1 MSRSAGLIW
10 RILLGGLALALLLT
24 LLTPLGPW
32 AGTRLLRRLAAAQ
45 GWRIEV
51 ADHAG
56 SLLGGFSL
64 NGLVAASQ
72 ATGIRIAV
80 EQVKISPWSYTV
92 KIARPDLRLRIAPTP
107 AEKPAAK
114 SADETLLR
122 LPIEH
127 LPDIEV
133 SQGHI
138 VIEWPE
144 AAQALEVNDLRI
156 LYRAVDDTSG
166 RLTAF
171 LPQVALSEK
180 EQVALRGEVKL
191 EGRLSPTMVEV
202 DSLGVAVEMDTIRVE
217 GEASGK
223 LTLLPGLP
231 LTAQLTARLQT
242 RSKALRAELK
252 ASGEGGL
259 EPSDLQIELRGSI
272 EHPQLQRMDLS
283 AWVKSGEK
291 KVTLDSLWLGL
302 LGGELV
308 ARGDYYPH
316 ADSLEVRAR
325 IGGVDLTLLPKDL
338 ASGVASG
345 WLDATLNLEKRG
357 YDVDLGLQLRGLEL
371 LPGKPLDLELEASHR
386 FDRST
391 RVELTSPLLTLTASG
406 TVDPIALIDSAHFA
420 ESYDLK
426 LDGVLKP
433 EPLVNLKAAP
443 VRVTGRARPD
453 LLELQL
459 RTPRLPGTF
468 GEKFGELT
476 LELNLVENRYLEAA
490 LALEEDLLALR
501 LGMDISKGEVDSL
514 VSFLAPLGLQR
525 LVPGLQGNLR
535 GQMRAHGKLETG
547 DLHLSSRFDLPG
559 AAYGDWRTGPLTLRL
574 AFEDQRATCLLKGSG
589 LQIEAVLDTAKQL
602 SGRAAFDGTLLYRKE
617 GEEAVVLSGELDWRA
632 RIDQLEAGEVSL
644 DLERLQLRQD
654 GWEVSSRQPLRMKY
668 TAGDLRVEQ
677 LDLQTPLGPLSI
689 AGSVVDDT
697 LSMIVRM
704 PDLDLRQVLPEL
716 TLKGSGQAEL
726 TGTLQEPRVKGRVDL
741 QKVLMDTLELGD
753 VEVRLGMADSLTL
766 EVLLLQEERD
776 EPAVEVLLKM
786 PAGPLL
792 RGFADTTDGNARLK
806 FAARKVD
813 LKAPLTFALQRAVR
827 GWLQLE
833 GELSVPMARLDSS
846 TSWQDLQGKIAF
858 QGLQLRTEVEGDSLR
873 LDLVPGGGLLLDG
886 DRLQLRDLQLQL
898 QRYDRD
904 AGRFLPA
911 GGLRLGG
918 DLRGGSDTHLSLALE
933 KVDLITFNGPE
944 GMASLQALVAGT
956 LQQPDIKVDLAIDT
970 EDLGKMRGKL
980 EGDASGAEFRINWT
994 TPLEDSLEV
1003 RGALPWNWE
1012 RGKIDAEQ
1020 GWLHAR
1026 TEGFGLS
1033 TFAEQFPELDHLDG
1047 VIAIDLRVEGL
1058 GENVSLEGYADV
1070 EDLEFALLDV
1080 KPVYIFPQ
1088 GRLEFSGTR
1097 GEFRNFVSPAR
1108 KENGRMELSGYI
1120 DMARSDEPQFSVNL
1134 QTEGLVFRYEDIFRA
1149 PDIDMTISLEGSNSS
1164 SRLVGNVRLNEPVA
1178 EAVLVT
1184 FNAPPVPPP
1193 PPTLRDEFMEN
1204 MAMELFV
1211 DIRDLQVDSE
1221 LAQVRISGGIDV
1233 GGTFYKPIFQGD
1245 MEIDAGKV
1253 FILNRQFDFEKGR
1266 IVLNS
1271 LVPTRS
1277 ILDVAYDPLLLDPE
1291 LDMTA
1296 SCSLVDHQDDIDY
1309 TVTLNVQGTAQ
1320 APAPEFLST
1329 PAKDFNSIVRLLAF
1343 GSVSSQL
1350 EYTTAL
1356 GTAAGQLLSKQ
1367 VEKVGLDE
1375 FTVLP
1380 SSAVIGSDPGDPAIL
1395 MGKYFG
1401 AIPFPMWVRYEATV
1415 NEMSSGE
1422 VRLEHKLKSYLT
1434 ITGAAQSK
1442 YDRYGLGIG
1451 LKKDF

>member
-10 RILLGGLALALLLT
+10 RILLGGLALALLLA

-32 AGTRLLRRLAAAQ
+32 AGTRLLRRLAAGQ

-72 ATGIRIAV
+72 ATGVRIAV
-80 EQVKISPWSYTV
+80 EQVEISPFSYV
-92 KIARPDLRLRIAPTP
+92 AKIARPDLHLQIAPTP
-107 AEKPAAK
+107 KEEKESGEKELP
-114 SADETLLR
+114 R
-122 LPIEH
+122 LPIEY
-127 LPDIEV
+127 LPDLEV
-133 SQGHI
+133 TQGDL
-138 VIEWPE
+138 VIEWTE
-144 AAQALEVNDLRI
+144 TGQTLKVSDLTI
-156 LYRAVDDTSG
+156 HYQAVDDTSG

-171 LPQVALSEK
+171 LPQIALSDKKRE
-180 EQVALRGEVKL
+180 ALRGEIKL
-191 EGRLSPTMVEV
+191 EGNLSPATVEIG
-202 DSLGVAVEMDTIRVE
+202 SLDLAVEMDTMRVE
-217 GEASGK
+217 GNASGR

-231 LTAQLTARLQT
+231 LTTQLTARLQT
-242 RSKALRAELK
+242 RSKTLRAELEVN
-252 ASGEGGL
+252 GEGGL
-259 EPSDLQIELRGSI
+259 EPAELKIKLRGSI
-272 EHPQLQRMDLS
+272 EHPQLQRVDLA
-283 AWVKSGEK
+283 AWMKSGEE

-308 ARGDYYPH
+308 AQGNYHPLV
-316 ADSLEVRAR
+316 DSLKVRVRVEGLNLAR
-325 IGGVDLTLLPKDL
+325 LPGDL
-338 ASGVASG
+338 ASGVANG
-345 WLDATLNLEKRG
+345 WLDAGLNLEKHG
-357 YDVDLGLQLRGLEL
+357 YDIDLGLELRGLEL
-371 LPGKPLDLELEASHR
+371 LPGEPLDLELEAFHR
-386 FDRST
+386 SDRST
-391 RVELTSPLLTLTASG
+391 RIELTSPLLTLTAAG
-406 TVDPIALIDSAHFA
+406 MVDPAALADSTHFA
-420 ESYDLK
+420 ESYDLE
-426 LDGVLKP
+426 LDGMLRP
-433 EPLVNLKAAP
+433 EPLVGLETAP
-443 VRVTGRARPD
+443 VRVTGRAKPD
-453 LLELQL
+453 LLQLQL
-459 RTPRLPGTF
+459 RTPHLPGAF
-468 GEKFGELT
+468 GKKFGELA
-476 LELNLVENRYLEAA
+476 LELSLIENRYLEAG
-490 LALEEDLLALR
+490 LTLEEDLLSLR

-535 GQMRAHGKLETG
+535 GQVRAHGKLETG

-559 AAYGDWRTGPLTLRL
+559 ATYEDWRTGPLTLHL
-574 AFEDQRATCLLKGSG
+574 SFENQRATCLLTGSG
-589 LQIEAVLDTAKQL
+589 LQIEAALDTAKQL
-602 SGRAAFDGTLLYRKE
+602 SGRATFDGTVIYRKE
-617 GEEAVVLSGELDWRA
+617 EEEAVVLSGGLDWNA
-632 RIDQLEAGEVSL
+632 HIDQLEAGEISL
-644 DLERLQLRQD
+644 DLERLLLRQE

-668 TAGDLRVEQ
+668 TGGDLRVEQ
-677 LDLQTPLGPLSI
+677 LDLQTPVGPLSV
-689 AGSVVDDT
+689 AGSVIDDT
-697 LSMIVRM
+697 LSLIARM
-704 PDLDLRQVLPEL
+704 PDLDLQKVLPEL

-726 TGTLQEPRVKGRVDL
+726 TGTLQKPRVKGRVDL
-741 QKVLMDTLELGD
+741 QKMHLDTLGLGD

-766 EVLLLQEERD
+766 EVLLLQEESD
-776 EPAVEVLLKM
+776 EPAVEILLKM

-792 RGFADTTDGNARLK
+792 RGFADTTDGDARLK

-813 LKAPLTFALQRAVR
+813 LKAPLTFALQRAVS

-833 GELSVPMARLDSS
+833 GELSLPLARLDSS

-858 QGLQLRTEVEGDSLR
+858 QGLQLQTEVEKDSLR
-873 LDLVPGGGLLLDG
+873 LDMVPGGEMRLDG
-886 DRLQLRDLQLQL
+886 DRLQLHQLQVQL

-911 GGLRLGG
+911 GGLRVGG
-918 DLRGGSDTHLSLALE
+918 DLRGDSDSHLTLTLE
-933 KVDLITFNGPE
+933 EVDLVTFNGPE

-956 LQQPDIKVDLAIDT
+956 LQQPDIKVDLAVDT

-994 TPLEDSLEV
+994 TLLGDSLEV

-1012 RGKIDAEQ
+1012 RGEIETEQ

-1033 TFAEQFPELDHLDG
+1033 AFAEQFPELDHLDG
-1047 VIAIDLRVEGL
+1047 VVATDLRVEGL
-1058 GENVSLEGYADV
+1058 GENMSLEGYADV
-1070 EDLEFALLDV
+1070 EDLEFALPDV
-1080 KPVYIFPQ
+1080 RPVYIFPQ

-1097 GEFRNFVSPAR
+1097 GEFRNFISPAR

-1134 QTEGLVFRYEDIFRA
+1134 QTKGLVYQYEDIFRA

-1164 SRLVGNVRLNEPVA
+1164 SRLAGNVRLNKPVA

-1193 PPTLRDEFMEN
+1193 PPTLRDEFIEN
-1204 MAMELFV
+1204 MAMGLFV

-1221 LAQVRISGGIDV
+1221 LAQVQVSGGIDI

-1291 LDMTA
+1291 LDMTS
-1296 SCSLVDHQDDIDY
+1296 SCSLVDQEDDTDY

-1329 PAKDFNSIVRLLAF
+1329 PALDFNSIFRLLAF

-1350 EYTTAL
+1350 EYTAAL

-1375 FTVLP
+1375 FTVVP
-1380 SSAVIGSDPGDPAIL
+1380 SSTVIGGKPGDPAIR

-1401 AIPFPMWVRYEATV
+1401 AIPFPLWVRYEAV
-1415 NEMSSGE
+1415 VKEMSSGE